1 MQPASLIGAGYTC
14 AFFFL
19 PNAPAMRQLLCL
31 LALLPGLVQTAAAQ
45 AQQQAPASD
54 IVSASAASG
63 VAPASS
69 SADSSAVSKYLTQK
83 FGIAKEKAALISQA
97 VTGAAEKY
105 SLPPAVLLAIISIE
119 SRFREKAHGANGAT
133 GLMQVVPSAHRNIL
147 HNKDLTD
154 PEVNIDVGSSI
165 LYGYERAA
173 GGDLN
178 AAMKNYGGSK
188 AYAEK
193 IRTRAVEFSR
203 VLDTP
208 GAPAASDATASAG
221 LAASAASAFAAAAA
235 SAAIGASTPASAPSA
250 APAASAQAAAQNA
263 ASGSAR

>member
-1 MQPASLIGAGYTC
+1 
-14 AFFFL
+14 
-19 PNAPAMRQLLCL
+19 MRQFLCL
-31 LALLPGLVQTAAAQ
+31 LVLLPGLVQTAAAQ

-54 IVSASAASG
+54 VVGASAASE

-69 SADSSAVSKYLTQK
+69 SAMSGAVSKYLTQK
-83 FGIAKEKAALISQA
+83 FGIAKGKAAQISQA

-133 GLMQVVPSAHRNIL
+133 GLMQVVPSAHRNL
-147 HNKDLTD
+147 LRNKDLTD

-165 LYGYERAA
+165 LYGYQRAA

-203 VLDTP
+203 VLDT
-208 GAPAASDATASAG
+208 ASTPAASDARASVG

-235 SAAIGASTPASAPSA
+235 TAAIGASGPAAAPSA
-250 APAASAQAAAQNA
+250 TSAASAQAAAQGT
-263 ASGSAR
+263 ASASAR

>member
-1 MQPASLIGAGYTC
+1 
-14 AFFFL
+14 
-19 PNAPAMRQLLCL
+19 MRQLLCL
-31 LALLPGLVQTAAAQ
+31 LVLLPGLVQTAAAQ
-45 AQQQAPASD
+45 AQQQASASD
-54 IVSASAASG
+54 IVSASVASA

-69 SADSSAVSKYLTQK
+69 SATSGAVSKYLTRK
-83 FGIAKEKAALISQA
+83 FGIAKEKAAQISQA

-119 SRFREKAHGANGAT
+119 SRFRERAHGANGAT
-133 GLMQVVPSAHRNIL
+133 GLMQVVPSAHRNLL

-165 LYGYERAA
+165 LYGYQRAA

-203 VLDTP
+203 VLDTAS
-208 GAPAASDATASAG
+208 APAASDAPASAG
-221 LAASAASAFAAAAA
+221 LAASAASTFAAAPSAMSAAAAQAAVQGAA
-235 SAAIGASTPASAPSA
+235 SAD
-250 APAASAQAAAQNA
+250 
-263 ASGSAR
+263 AR

>member
-1 MQPASLIGAGYTC
+1 
-14 AFFFL
+14 
-19 PNAPAMRQLLCL
+19 MRQLLCL

-54 IVSASAASG
+54 IVSASAASE

-69 SADSSAVSKYLTQK
+69 PAVSSAVSKYLTQK

-165 LYGYERAA
+165 LYGYQRSA

-203 VLDTP
+203 VLDTAS
-208 GAPAASDATASAG
+208 APAASDAPASAG
-221 LAASAASAFAAAAA
+221 LAASAAST
-235 SAAIGASTPASAPSA
+235 AIGASTPAA
-250 APAASAQAAAQNA
+250 APAAASAASAQAAVQDVA

>member
-1 MQPASLIGAGYTC
+1 
-14 AFFFL
+14 
-19 PNAPAMRQLLCL
+19 MRQLLCL
-31 LALLPGLVQTAAAQ
+31 LVLLPGLVQTAAAQ
-45 AQQQAPASD
+45 AQQAPASD
-54 IVSASAASG
+54 IVSASAASE

-69 SADSSAVSKYLTQK
+69 SAMSVAVSKYLTQK
-83 FGIAKEKAALISQA
+83 FGIAKEKAAQISQA

-133 GLMQVVPSAHRNIL
+133 GLMQVVPSAHRNLL
-147 HNKDLTD
+147 HNKDLTN

-165 LYGYERAA
+165 LYGYQRAA

-203 VLDTP
+203 VLDTAS
-208 GAPAASDATASAG
+208 APAASDAPASVG

-235 SAAIGASTPASAPSA
+235 TAAIGAS
-250 APAASAQAAAQNA
+250 APAAAPSVTSEASALAAVQNA
-263 ASGSAR
+263 ASANAR

>member
-1 MQPASLIGAGYTC
+1 
-14 AFFFL
+14 
-19 PNAPAMRQLLCL
+19 MRQLLCL
-31 LALLPGLVQTAAAQ
+31 LALLPALVQTAAAQ

-54 IVSASAASG
+54 TVSASAASA
-63 VAPASS
+63 VDPASS
-69 SADSSAVSKYLTQK
+69 PAASSAVSKYLTQK
-83 FGIAKEKAALISQA
+83 FGIAKEKAAQISLA

-119 SRFREKAHGANGAT
+119 SRFRAKAHGANGAT

-165 LYGYERAA
+165 LYGYQRAA
-173 GGDLN
+173 GGDLD

-193 IRTRAVEFSR
+193 IRTRALEFSR
-203 VLDTP
+203 VLDTAS
-208 GAPAASDATASAG
+208 APAASDAPASTG
-221 LAASAASAFAAAAA
+221 LAASAASAFATAAAAAA
-235 SAAIGASTPASAPSA
+235 SAPVA
-250 APAASAQAAAQNA
+250 APAAVSAASAQAAVPGT
-263 ASGSAR
+263 ASGNVR

>member
-1 MQPASLIGAGYTC
+1 
-14 AFFFL
+14 
-19 PNAPAMRQLLCL
+19 MRQLLCL
-31 LALLPGLVQTAAAQ
+31 LALLPALVQTAAAQ

-54 IVSASAASG
+54 TVSASAASA
-63 VAPASS
+63 VDPASS
-69 SADSSAVSKYLTQK
+69 PAASSAVSKYLTQK
-83 FGIAKEKAALISQA
+83 FGLAKEKAAQISLA

-193 IRTRAVEFSR
+193 IRTRAIEFSR
-203 VLDTP
+203 VLDTAS
-208 GAPAASDATASAG
+208 APAASDAPVSAG
-221 LAASAASAFAAAAA
+221 LAASAAGAA
-235 SAAIGASTPASAPSA
+235 SAPVA
-250 APAASAQAAAQNA
+250 APAPVSAASAQAAVPGT

>member
-1 MQPASLIGAGYTC
+1 
-14 AFFFL
+14 
-19 PNAPAMRQLLCL
+19 MRQLFCL

-45 AQQQAPASD
+45 AQQVPASET
-54 IVSASAASG
+54 VST
-63 VAPASS
+63 PRT
-69 SADSSAVSKYLTQK
+69 AVVSTYLTQK
-83 FGIAKEKAALISQA
+83 FGVAKEKAAQISLA

-119 SRFREKAHGANGAT
+119 SRFRERAHGANGAT

-165 LYGYERAA
+165 LYGYQRAA

-193 IRTRAVEFSR
+193 IRLRAVEFSR
-203 VLDTP
+203 VIDN
-208 GAPAASDATASAG
+208 ASEPAASDAPASAG
-221 LAASAASAFAAAAA
+221 LVASAASTAAQASAQDAA
-235 SAAIGASTPASAPSA
+235 SASTH
-250 APAASAQAAAQNA
+250 
-263 ASGSAR
+263 

>member
-1 MQPASLIGAGYTC
+1 
-14 AFFFL
+14 
-19 PNAPAMRQLLCL
+19 MRQLFCL

-45 AQQQAPASD
+45 VPQASTPASD
-54 IVSASAASG
+54 TVNTSAAT
-63 VAPASS
+63 
-69 SADSSAVSKYLTQK
+69 AVSGYLTQK
-83 FGIAKEKAALISQA
+83 FGLAKEKAAQISQA

-147 HNKDLTD
+147 RDKDLTD
-154 PEVNIDVGSSI
+154 PEVNIDIGSSI
-165 LYGYERAA
+165 LYGYQRAA

-193 IRTRAVEFSR
+193 IRMRAVEFSR
-203 VLDTP
+203 VIDTAS
-208 GAPAASDATASAG
+208 APAASDAPASPDV
-221 LAASAASAFAAAAA
+221 AASAASAFAAAAA
-235 SAAIGASTPASAPSA
+235 AVAASAPASAPSA
-250 APAASAQAAAQNA
+250 QVAVQNA
-263 ASGSAR
+263 ASASAR

>member
-1 MQPASLIGAGYTC
+1 
-14 AFFFL
+14 
-19 PNAPAMRQLLCL
+19 MRQLFCL

-45 AQQQAPASD
+45 VPQASTPASD
-54 IVSASAASG
+54 TVNTSAAT
-63 VAPASS
+63 
-69 SADSSAVSKYLTQK
+69 AVSGYLTQK
-83 FGIAKEKAALISQA
+83 FGLAKEKAAQISQA

-147 HNKDLTD
+147 RDKDLTD
-154 PEVNIDVGSSI
+154 PEVNIDIGSSI
-165 LYGYERAA
+165 LYGYQRAA

-193 IRTRAVEFSR
+193 IRMRAVEFSR
-203 VLDTP
+203 VIDTAS
-208 GAPAASDATASAG
+208 APAASDAPARPDV
-221 LAASAASAFAAAAA
+221 AASAASAFAAAAA
-235 SAAIGASTPASAPSA
+235 AVAASAPASAPSA
-250 APAASAQAAAQNA
+250 QAAVQNA
-263 ASGSAR
+263 ASASAR

>member
-1 MQPASLIGAGYTC
+1 
-14 AFFFL
+14 
-19 PNAPAMRQLLCL
+19 MRQLLCL
-31 LALLPGLVQTAAAQ
+31 LVLLPGLVQTAAAQ
-45 AQQQAPASD
+45 AQQQASASD
-54 IVSASAASG
+54 IVSAPVASA

-69 SADSSAVSKYLTQK
+69 GATSRAVSKYLTQK
-83 FGIAKEKAALISQA
+83 FGIAKEKAAQISQA

-119 SRFREKAHGANGAT
+119 SRFRERAHGANGAT
-133 GLMQVVPSAHRNIL
+133 GLMQVVPSAHRNLL

-165 LYGYERAA
+165 LYGYQRAA
-173 GGDLN
+173 GGDLD

-203 VLDTP
+203 VLDTAS
-208 GAPAASDATASAG
+208 APAASDAPAAAG

-235 SAAIGASTPASAPSA
+235 TAAIGASAPAAAPSA
-250 APAASAQAAAQNA
+250 ISAASAQAAVQGA
-263 ASGSAR
+263 ASANAH

>member
-1 MQPASLIGAGYTC
+1 
-14 AFFFL
+14 
-19 PNAPAMRQLLCL
+19 MRQLLCL
-31 LALLPGLVQTAAAQ
+31 LVLLPGLVQTAAAQ
-45 AQQQAPASD
+45 AQQQASASD
-54 IVSASAASG
+54 IVSASVASA

-69 SADSSAVSKYLTQK
+69 GATSRAVSKYLTQK
-83 FGIAKEKAALISQA
+83 FGIAKEKAAQISQA

-119 SRFREKAHGANGAT
+119 SRFRERARGANGAT
-133 GLMQVVPSAHRNIL
+133 GLMQVVPSAHRNLL

-165 LYGYERAA
+165 LYGYQRAA

-203 VLDTP
+203 VLDTAS
-208 GAPAASDATASAG
+208 APAASDAPAAAG

-235 SAAIGASTPASAPSA
+235 TAAIGASAPAAAPSA
-250 APAASAQAAAQNA
+250 ISAASAQAAVQGA
-263 ASGSAR
+263 ASANAH

>member
-1 MQPASLIGAGYTC
+1 
-14 AFFFL
+14 
-19 PNAPAMRQLLCL
+19 MRQFLCL

-45 AQQQAPASD
+45 VPQAPASD
-54 IVSASAASG
+54 TASDTVSTP
-63 VAPASS
+63 VAT
-69 SADSSAVSKYLTQK
+69 YLTHK
-83 FGIAKEKAALISQA
+83 FGVAKEKAAQISQA

-154 PEVNIDVGSSI
+154 PDVNIDVGSSI
-165 LYGYERAA
+165 LYGYQRAA

-193 IRTRAVEFSR
+193 IRLRAVEFSR
-203 VLDTP
+203 VIDSAS
-208 GAPAASDATASAG
+208 APAASDAPANPGIAG
-221 LAASAASAFAAAAA
+221 SAALAFTAAAAVVAASTPAAAPA
-235 SAAIGASTPASAPSA
+235 SASGASTPTAVQD
-250 APAASAQAAAQNA
+250 AASA
-263 ASGSAR
+263 GAR